1 MNRSMLNITNRTIE
15 KIKNSIDNYL
25 FQINEALKL
34 DCDSFKFFL
43 AFINMLKQFNNLFSQ
58 DIFCPTCGIN
68 EFNYKEYLSLSNVI
82 CVGGSWED
90 KTNKKYDFNCR
101 KWINKD

>member
-15 KIKNSIDNYL
+15 KIKNSRDNYL
-25 FQINEALKL
+25 FQKNEALKL

-68 EFNYKEYLSLSNVI
+68 EFNYKEFLSLSNVI

-90 KTNKKYDFNCR
+90 KTNKK
-101 KWINKD
+101 I

>member
-15 KIKNSIDNYL
+15 KIKNSRDNYL

-68 EFNYKEYLSLSNVI
+68 EFNYKEFLSLSNLI
-82 CVGGSWED
+82 CEGGSWVD
-90 KTNKKYDFNCR
+90 KTNKK
-101 KWINKD
+101 I

>member
-15 KIKNSIDNYL
+15 KIKNSRDNYL
-25 FQINEALKL
+25 FQKNEALKL

-43 AFINMLKQFNNLFSQ
+43 AFINMLNQFNNLFSQ

-68 EFNYKEYLSLSNVI
+68 EFNYKEFLSLPNLI
-82 CVGGSWED
+82 CED
-90 KTNKKYDFNCR
+90 GTWVVKTNKK
-101 KWINKD
+101 I

>member
-68 EFNYKEYLSLSNVI
+68 EFNYKEFLSLSNVI

-90 KTNKKYDFNCR
+90 KTNKK
-101 KWINKD
+101 I

>member
-68 EFNYKEYLSLSNVI
+68 KFNYKEFLSLSNVI

-90 KTNKKYDFNCR
+90 KTNKK
-101 KWINKD
+101 I

>member
-15 KIKNSIDNYL
+15 KIKNSRDNYL

-43 AFINMLKQFNNLFSQ
+43 AFINMFKQFNNLFSQ
-58 DIFCPTCGIN
+58 TTFCPTCGIN
-68 EFNYKEYLSLSNVI
+68 EFNYKEFLSLPNLI
-82 CVGGSWED
+82 CED
-90 KTNKKYDFNCR
+90 GTWVVKTNKK
-101 KWINKD
+101 I

>member
-1 MNRSMLNITNRTIE
+1 MNRSKLNITIKTIE
-15 KIKNSIDNYL
+15 KSKNSRDNYL

-58 DIFCPTCGIN
+58 IFFVLLVGLMNLTIKN
-68 EFNYKEYLSLSNVI
+68 FYLYLM
-82 CVGGSWED
+82 
-90 KTNKKYDFNCR
+90 
-101 KWINKD
+101 

>member
-15 KIKNSIDNYL
+15 KIKNSRDNYL

-43 AFINMLKQFNNLFSQ
+43 AFINMLRQFNNLFSQ

-68 EFNYKEYLSLSNVI
+68 EFNYKEFLSLSNLI
-82 CVGGSWED
+82 CKGGSWVV
-90 KTNKKYDFNCR
+90 KTNKK
-101 KWINKD
+101 I

>member
-1 MNRSMLNITNRTIE
+1 MLNITNRTIE
-15 KIKNSIDNYL
+15 KIKNSRDNYL

-58 DIFCPTCGIN
+58 DIFCPTCEIN
-68 EFNYKEYLSLSNVI
+68 EFNYKEFLSLSNVI
-82 CVGGSWED
+82 CVGGSWEV
-90 KTNKKYDFNCR
+90 KTNKK
-101 KWINKD
+101 I

>member
-1 MNRSMLNITNRTIE
+1 MNRLMLNITIKTIE
-15 KIKNSIDNYL
+15 KSKNSKDNYL

-68 EFNYKEYLSLSNVI
+68 EFNYKEFLSLSNVI
-82 CVGGSWED
+82 CVVGSWED
-90 KTNKKYDFNCR
+90 KTNKK
-101 KWINKD
+101 I

>member
-1 MNRSMLNITNRTIE
+1 MNRSKLNITIKTIE
-15 KIKNSIDNYL
+15 KSKNSRDNYL
-25 FQINEALKL
+25 FQINEALKP

-68 EFNYKEYLSLSNVI
+68 EFNYKEFLSLSNVI

-90 KTNKKYDFNCR
+90 KTNKK
-101 KWINKD
+101 I

>member
-1 MNRSMLNITNRTIE
+1 MNRIMLNITNRTIE
-15 KIKNSIDNYL
+15 KIKNSRDNYL

-68 EFNYKEYLSLSNVI
+68 EFNYKEFLSLSNVI
-82 CVGGSWED
+82 CVGVSWED
-90 KTNKKYDFNCR
+90 KTNKK
-101 KWINKD
+101 I

>member
-15 KIKNSIDNYL
+15 KIKNSRDNYL

-68 EFNYKEYLSLSNVI
+68 KFNYKEFLSLSNVI
-82 CVGGSWED
+82 CVGGSCED
-90 KTNKKYDFNCR
+90 KTNKK
-101 KWINKD
+101 I

>member
-1 MNRSMLNITNRTIE
+1 MNRSMLNITNITIE
-15 KIKNSIDNYL
+15 KIKNSRDNYL

-43 AFINMLKQFNNLFSQ
+43 AFINRVINMLKQFNNLFSQ
-58 DIFCPTCGIN
+58 YIFCPTCGIN
-68 EFNYKEYLSLSNVI
+68 EFNYKEFLSLSNVI

-90 KTNKKYDFNCR
+90 KTNKK
-101 KWINKD
+101 I

>member
-1 MNRSMLNITNRTIE
+1 MNRSMLNITNITIE
-15 KIKNSIDNYL
+15 KIKNSRDNYL

-58 DIFCPTCGIN
+58 DIFCPTYGIN
-68 EFNYKEYLSLSNVI
+68 ELNYKEFLSLSNVI

-90 KTNKKYDFNCR
+90 KTNKK
-101 KWINKD
+101 I